1 MITLMV
7 VVINELLQHSF
18 KFTRQIIVLKQY
30 LVLHGTVPALDLALC
45 VWNLDAKSVV
55 SRQALVFMDEGVS
68 MAKSF
73 PGASLAALLLLGL
86 VSTVR
91 GEVQ

>member
-7 VVINELLQHSF
+7 VVINKLLQHSF
-18 KFTRQIIVLKQY
+18 KFTRQVIVLKQY
-30 LVLHGTVPALDLALC
+30 LVLHGTVTALDLALC
-45 VWNLDAKSVV
+45 VWNLDPKSVV